1 MLTQVST
8 LYNFKN
14 ATAFDE
20 SQYYNVLNPCFVF
33 HTLGLQWSIFYVE
46 NRSAGIMH
54 AVSQA
59 FSLEYYPPFG
69 YKLLHLKQVQQSK
82 NKNCFQFVAMYHVK
96 IVFNLLQMTFPQ

>member
-1 MLTQVST
+1 
-8 LYNFKN
+8 
-14 ATAFDE
+14 
-20 SQYYNVLNPCFVF
+20 
-33 HTLGLQWSIFYVE
+33 
-46 NRSAGIMH
+46 MH

-69 YKLLHLKQVQQSK
+69 YKLLHLKQVQQSE